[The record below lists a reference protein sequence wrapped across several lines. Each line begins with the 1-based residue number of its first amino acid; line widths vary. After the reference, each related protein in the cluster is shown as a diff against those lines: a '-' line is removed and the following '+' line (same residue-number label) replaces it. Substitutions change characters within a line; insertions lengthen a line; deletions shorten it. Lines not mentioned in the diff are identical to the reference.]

1 VTDGDGDPSGDEL
14 TAAGAWTAAIGR
26 WALPERVVAAADES
40 PWRLDVARFAVDD
53 TLDPG
58 GTSAKWA
65 REVLP
70 PIGGTVLDVGCGG
83 GRAALALVP
92 PATELIGVDRVG
104 AMLDEFVAAASRV
117 GVARRTF
124 HGDWPDVAAITP
136 AADVAI
142 CHHVLYDVADI
153 VPFVIALTARA
164 RLGVVVEVPIR
175 HPMSAW
181 AEAYEHFWALERPS
195 GPTHVDLV
203 SVLREL
209 GLDPEYTVGPRR
221 PRSRF
226 GADPHNLVPVAR
238 RRLCLPVDRDDELAD
253 WLATHPPSFV
263 GEVATIRWPG
273 AAGELD
279 D

>member
-1 VTDGDGDPSGDEL
+1 VTDPQLESTGDAS
-14 TAAGAWTAAIGR
+14 TAAAAWAAAIRG
-26 WALPERVVAAADES
+26 WSLPDHVLATGEES
-40 PWRLDVARFAVDD
+40 PWRLDVGRFAADD

-58 GTSAKWA
+58 GTSARWA

-83 GRAALALVP
+83 GRASLALVP
-92 PATELIGVDRVG
+92 PATELIGVDRIG
-104 AMLDEFVAAASRV
+104 AMLDEFVAGASRA

-124 HGDWPDVAAITP
+124 HGDWPEVAAITP
-136 AADVAI
+136 SADVAI

-153 VPFVIALTARA
+153 VPFVVALTARA

-181 AEAYEHFWALERPS
+181 SEAFEHFWALERPD
-195 GPTHVDLV
+195 GPTHLELIA
-203 SVLREL
+203 VLREL
-209 GLDPEYTVGPRR
+209 GLDPEYTVGPHR

-226 GADPHNLVPVAR
+226 GADDRNLVPVAR

-253 WLATHPPSFV
+253 WLATHPPTFV
-263 GEVATIRWPG
+263 DEVATIRWPG
-273 AAGELD
+273 ASGELD

>member
-1 VTDGDGDPSGDEL
+1 MTEL
-14 TAAGAWTAAIGR
+14 TAAGAWTAAIER
-26 WALPERVVAAADES
+26 WALPERVLAAAEES
-40 PWRLDVARFAVDD
+40 PWRLDVRRFAADD

-58 GTSAKWA
+58 GTSARWA

-70 PIGGTVLDVGCGG
+70 PLGGTVLDVGCGG

-104 AMLDEFVAAASRV
+104 AMLDEFVDAAAHA

-124 HGDWPDVAAITP
+124 HGEWPDVAAITP
-136 AADVAI
+136 PADVAI

-164 RLGVVVEVPIR
+164 RLGVVVEVPVR

-181 AEAYEHFWALERPS
+181 TEAYEHFWALDRPD
-195 GPTHVDLV
+195 GPSHVDLV

-226 GADPHNLVPVAR
+226 GADTNHLVPVAR
-238 RRLCLPVDRDDELAD
+238 RRLCLPAEREDELAD
-253 WLATHPPSFV
+253 WLAAHPPAFV
-263 GEVATIRWPG
+263 DEVATIRWPG

-279 D
+279 G